1 MECNQ
6 YYDHMIEE
14 LKNTDHNMFEQAT
27 LMRNICKEYNMTQSA
42 LAKQLKV
49 SQSSIGNKIR
59 LLQYNLQ
66 ERDAI
71 LRYRLS
77 ERHARALLR
86 ILPPKR
92 AKLIE
97 TVGRMQ
103 LTVQQTEELTEKYGD
118 NNNFAATYDSNTLD
132 NSSPL
137 ETFLQHTQSGAEQL
151 RLAGNK
157 VTCLTERGE
166 SWHRITVTISE

>member
-1 MECNQ
+1 MRSEH
-6 YYDHMIEE
+6 YRD
-14 LKNTDHNMFEQAT
+14 LLNTLQDNHLNMFEQAS
-27 LMRNICKEYNMTQSA
+27 LMREICNEYHITQSD
-42 LAKQLKV
+42 LAKQLNV

-59 LLQYNLQ
+59 LLQYNFQ
-66 ERDAI
+66 EREAI

-97 TVGRMQ
+97 TVGSMH
-103 LTVQQTEELTEKYGD
+103 LTVQQTEELTEKYD
-118 NNNFAATYDSNTLD
+118 EKNDSGVMFDLHTHED
-132 NSSPL
+132 SSSL
-137 ETFLQHTQSGAEQL
+137 ESFLRHTQRGAEQL
-151 RLAGNK
+151 RREGNK